1 MAAVAIN
8 RTQMQSQSSQIF
20 PPKYKLVTYYRF
32 CETMHISVFDDKM
45 QIKLTDKKSPVEN
58 LL

>member
-20 PPKYKLVTYYRF
+20 PPKYKLVTYRF